1 METNNVIANEEQAI
15 IFDTTSIT
23 DEEADSE
30 DPESVNSS
38 NLKRKRRSYSIDF
51 KIKAISA
58 NAMGIDLVVGPLL
71 RSRCGSIMLI
81 KLNADNLF
89 MSYLNN

>member
-1 METNNVIANEEQAI
+1 METYNVTANGAQAM

-23 DEEADSE
+23 DKEADNE
-30 DPESVNSS
+30 DPESGNSS

-58 NAMGIDLVVGPLL
+58 V
-71 RSRCGSIMLI
+71 
-81 KLNADNLF
+81 K
-89 MSYLNN
+89 